1 MGGVEQIPWLY
12 DALTSIQD
20 RLFLAPWRRWLAGG
34 ARGRVLEVGCGTGR
48 NLPLYGSAAAL
59 VVALDPHPELL
70 RAARR
75 RRPGVPLVL
84 ARAEALPFR
93 DATFDTVVSGLVFC
107 SVDDPARGLGE
118 VGRVLAPDGSL
129 RMMEHV
135 RHRRPVVA
143 WLQDLVQPA
152 WTRALGGCHPNRD
165 TERSVEAA
173 GFRIE
178 EEGRRSRGVMRL
190 FSARAAG
197 GASASGGGG
206 SASSSAGGSPRPSPG
221 GTARAARPTTGAR
234 A

>member
-1 MGGVEQIPWLY
+1 MRGVEQIPWLY
-12 DALTSIQD
+12 DALMSIQD

-48 NLPLYGSAAAL
+48 NLPLYGSATAL

-107 SVDDPARGLGE
+107 SVDDPARGLAE
-118 VGRVLAPDGSL
+118 VARVLAPEGAL

-135 RHRRPVVA
+135 RDRRPLVA
-143 WLQDLVQPA
+143 KLQDLVQPA
-152 WTRALGGCHPNRD
+152 WTRALGGCRPNRE

-178 EEGRRSRGVMRL
+178 EEGRRARGVLRL
-190 FSARAAG
+190 FSARAS
-197 GASASGGGG
+197 GASASGGRG
-206 SASSSAGGSPRPSPG
+206 SAPPSAGGSPRPSPG
-221 GTARAARPTTGAR
+221 GTARAPRPTTGVR